1 MKLRHALI
9 ALAASAPLL
18 GASDPILVPDVS
30 QRKVEIAYSFTGAEL
45 LLFGAILWPEG
56 RIPTERAD
64 IAVVL
69 KGPPESIRL
78 REKQRILGIWVNAES
93 STFRSAPGFYS
104 IASSRPIGKLIDDR
118 MAAIYELGLGSV
130 YLSPANS
137 DAPEDL
143 LRFEKGLIDLRGRG
157 RLYAQAPNAVEI
169 TGGVL
174 YRARIAIPARVP
186 EGNYTAE
193 TFLIKDGRV
202 LAAATRD
209 IAIRKSG
216 FERVVADWAT
226 GGPISY
232 GIFAICISALLGWG
246 AGALFRRGT

>member
-1 MKLRHALI
+1 VRIGKLILLAGATLLI
-9 ALAASAPLL
+9 
-18 GASDPILVPDVS
+18 GAQDPILVPDVS
-30 QRKVEIAYSFTGAEL
+30 QRQVEIVYSFTGAEL

-56 RIPTERAD
+56 KVPADRAD

-93 STFRSAPGFYS
+93 SSFRSAPGFYS
-104 IASSRPIGKLIDDR
+104 IASSRPIKELIDDR
-118 MAAIYELGLGSV
+118 MAAIYELGLGNV
-130 YLSPANS
+130 YLSPTNS
-137 DAPEDL
+137 DSLQDQ
-143 LRFEKGLIDLRGRG
+143 LRFERGLVDLRRRG
-157 RLYAQAPNAVEI
+157 KLYAEAPNAVQI

-174 YRARIAIPARVP
+174 YRARIPIPARVP

-216 FERVVADWAT
+216 FERLVADWAST
-226 GGPISY
+226 GPVSY
-232 GIFAICISALLGWG
+232 GIFAICVSVLLGWA
-246 AGALFRRGT
+246 AGTAFRRAGR